1 MPVNPVDQGTQ
12 LMGRGSEYLE
22 RLNLDQVSEPLGGG
36 KQGKVDDKGD
46 KALTGSL
53 IKGGGGAFGQR
64 SFGDVLGGA
73 LNNIN
78 QIQTEANR
86 QAELLA
92 TGQTESPHDAMIA
105 MEKAHLALQLTANV
119 VEKAVGAYKQIS
131 QMQI

>member
-1 MPVNPVDQGTQ
+1 MPVNLIEQGTQ
-12 LMGRGSEYLE
+12 LMGRGTEYVNS
-22 RLNLDQVSEPLGGG
+22 LNLDQVSEPLGAEKDG
-36 KQGKVDDKGD
+36 KAGD
-46 KALTGSL
+46 ALNGSL
-53 IKGGGGAFGQR
+53 IKGGGSAIGQR

-78 QIQTEANR
+78 AMQVQANQ

-92 TGQTESPHDAMIA
+92 TGQTDSPHDAMIA

-119 VEKAVGAYKQIS
+119 VEKAIGAYKQIS

>member
-1 MPVNPVDQGTQ
+1 MLINPVDQGTQ
-12 LMGRGSEYLE
+12 LLGRGSEYLE
-22 RLNLDQVSEPLGGG
+22 RLNLDQVSEPLGGD
-36 KQGKVDDKGD
+36 KQGKVDDKV
-46 KALTGSL
+46 LPGSL
-53 IKGGGGAFGQR
+53 IKGGGTFGQR

-78 QIQTEANR
+78 EIQTEANR

-119 VEKAVGAYKQIS
+119 VEKAIGAYRQIS

>member
-1 MPVNPVDQGTQ
+1 MLINPVDQGTQ
-12 LMGRGSEYLE
+12 LLGRGSEYLE
-22 RLNLDQVSEPLGGG
+22 RMNLDQVSEPLGGD
-36 KQGKVDDKGD
+36 KQGKVDDKV
-46 KALTGSL
+46 LSGSL
-53 IKGGGGAFGQR
+53 IKGGGGGLGQR

-78 QIQTEANR
+78 EIQTEANR